1 MNRKTFIMNR
11 KTFTALCMAGIF
23 TAAGA
28 TKILE
33 TEQTVPFG
41 PVGQESRHF
50 VYPLEELGVG
60 FSCDIEVL
68 PEASAVI
75 LCEGDTVAK
84 SVRAELSYNYKDVE
98 GFAAFCFDKQNL
110 PKGKSYSFVVAP
122 SSIRSVTNPEKLNG
136 RIEVPFLV
144 PADLGPAR
152 WGNDDKDGIVI
163 ASAPSLVAYWGYET
177 EKAVENPYAVLY
189 REGVE
194 VRTFPLSV
202 AWDWN
207 LGQAR
212 VQFVEEYG
220 DELHFEKDIHYKVTI
235 PAGMVGVA
243 YRTDIVNEETS
254 FSFVGGYEQPLETP
268 KYHSIQLHID
278 KEANTLQRVDY
289 VFDSYVVLGADP
301 KVRLWTADMETLVKE
316 VVPYVNHSV
325 NCLMISA
332 DFDNVP
338 LDDEKGN
345 AIELTEGSVVYSE
358 GNPVANQK
366 AVVPITGQAGI
377 AGIDFSGDGAELP
390 VYDIYGRAVSEPVRG
405 QLYIRGGKKFMAE

>member
-1 MNRKTFIMNR
+1 
-11 KTFTALCMAGIF
+11 
-23 TAAGA
+23 
-28 TKILE
+28 
-33 TEQTVPFG
+33 
-41 PVGQESRHF
+41 
-50 VYPLEELGVG
+50 
-60 FSCDIEVL
+60 
-68 PEASAVI
+68 
-75 LCEGDTVAK
+75 
-84 SVRAELSYNYKDVE
+84 
-98 GFAAFCFDKQNL
+98 
-110 PKGKSYSFVVAP
+110 
-122 SSIRSVTNPEKLNG
+122 
-136 RIEVPFLV
+136 
-144 PADLGPAR
+144 
-152 WGNDDKDGIVI
+152 
-163 ASAPSLVAYWGYET
+163 
-177 EKAVENPYAVLY
+177 
-189 REGVE
+189 VE

-278 KEANTLQRVDY
+278 KEANTLQRVYY

-301 KVRLWTADMETLVKE
+301 KVQLWTADMETLVKE

-358 GNPVANQK
+358 GNPVGNQK
-366 AVVPITGQAGI
+366 AVVPIAGQAGI